1 MSLLRLGKHWGVE
14 RSVKHWLHDSH
25 PDRLL
30 QWLWDMTQ
38 LVVVLLPFAGFFGTV
53 GLLGIAG
60 VIWKQRFATIV
71 DRPINRG
78 LGLVTLL
85 MLISSVLSNRPADA
99 FLGLLNFLPCFFIFA
114 GLSELIQ
121 TPAQLRRLAWI
132 LVLTSLPVVAIGL
145 GQQFLGWGGQVE
157 WLWFVVDWKIDAGG
171 NPIGRMSSVFFY
183 ATVLASYLVITS
195 TLALGLLLSS
205 LLGRNQSAKN
215 IPRCVFLGLTFL
227 VNTIALVLTNS
238 RNAWAIA
245 VLACLA
251 FAVYLGWRWLVG
263 IVVAIAGIVLG
274 AAFAPVPLR
283 DGLRKIVP
291 AFFWARLTDELYPDR
306 PVVQL
311 RSTQWEFALSLTQ
324 QRPWTGWGFR
334 SFPRLYEAQTQLV
347 LGHPHNLPLMLAC
360 EIGLPA
366 TLLFY
371 ALVGWVVFRGADLL
385 RFWRSFPPAT
395 VALTRFTPE
404 NQIILF
410 TYLVA
415 FLGCTLFS
423 LLDIPLFDARLNLLG
438 WLLLAGICGVT
449 YHPEK

>member
-1 MSLLRLGKHWGVE
+1 MG
-14 RSVKHWLHDSH
+14 RSIRQSIRQSIQRGLHHPH
-25 PDRLL
+25 PDPRLQRLWEGL
-30 QWLWDMTQ
+30 QW
-38 LVVVLLPFAGFFGTV
+38 VVLLLPFAGFFGTV
-53 GLLGIAG
+53 GLLGLAG
-60 VIWKQRFATIV
+60 VIWKRRFATIV
-71 DRPINRG
+71 DRPLNQG
-78 LGLVTLL
+78 LGLVILL
-85 MLISSVLSNRPADA
+85 MLVSSALSDRPPDA

-121 TPAQLRRLAWI
+121 TIAQLRRLAWL
-132 LVLTSLPVVAIGL
+132 LVLTSVPVVAIGV

-157 WLWFVVDWKIDAGG
+157 FLWFVVDWKVDAGG
-171 NPIGRMSSVFFY
+171 NPAGRMSSVFFY

-205 LLGRNQSAKN
+205 LPRQKQDAKA

-227 VNTIALVLTNS
+227 ANTIALVLTNS

-245 VLACLA
+245 VLAGLA

-263 IVVAIAGIVLG
+263 LVFAIAGIVLG
-274 AAFAPVPLR
+274 SAFGPVPLR
-283 DGLRKIVP
+283 DGLRKVVP

-306 PVVQL
+306 PVAQL
-311 RSTQWEFALSLTQ
+311 RSTQWEFALSLAQ

-371 ALVGWVVFRGADLL
+371 GLVGWVVFRGVELL
-385 RFWRSFPPAT
+385 RFWRSFPAAT
-395 VALTRFTPE
+395 VPLTHFTPE
-404 NQIILF
+404 TQILLF
-410 TYLVA
+410 SYLVA

-449 YHPEK
+449 YAAER